1 MEKVRRSARG
11 KSTCWG
17 RNCRVTRV
25 AWRALCRCRQGLVLA
40 VPPLHHHLIVLQ
52 VQSPACP
59 LLGGSVLLCSS
70 SQRVCPPLPHCRIWE
85 LQPSGPQVPGIYRH
99 RGDYITV
106 VLSPHKVLES
116 RGCSL
121 QRLQILHRSTRA
133 AVALADIPSH
143 GFASQH
149 SLWHPGPALSPPLS
163 WQKGPA
169 QPPVGLRDPTPSP
182 PSRQENGV

>member
-59 LLGGSVLLCSS
+59 LLGGSVLLCLTAEYGSS
-70 SQRVCPPLPHCRIWE
+70 SPV
-85 LQPSGPQVPGIYRH
+85 VPECLEFIDTGV
-99 RGDYITV
+99 TTSLFF
-106 VLSPHKVLES
+106 LSPHKVLES
-116 RGCSL
+116 RGSL